1 MTKFNQNIAPEGKRW
16 VVVVDGNYYSDYDDK
31 RLAMR
36 DVEYLKEDGYE
47 DAHYELRGSE
57 W

>member
-1 MTKFNQNIAPEGKRW
+1 MTNQNIAPEGKRW
-16 VVVVDGNYYSDYDDK
+16 VVIVDGNYHADYDDK

-47 DAHYELRGSE
+47 SARYELRSSE

>member
-16 VVVVDGNYYSDYDDK
+16 VVVVDGNYYSDYDDR

>member
-1 MTKFNQNIAPEGKRW
+1 MKDATQFYAPDGKRW
-16 VVVVDGNYYSDYDDK
+16 VVVADGSCYADYDDK

-36 DVEYLKEDGYE
+36 DVEHLKEDGRQAE
-47 DAHYELRGSE
+47 IELHGSE